1 MSNENPLTNGE
12 VSKEVSIVLV
22 VAVTEVPCVV
32 VVVAPD
38 KGPVASS
45 QNPQVANES
54 LPTPARDDSSNP
66 GTMTESGELVH
77 VVDVAVPTHEESD
90 GEM

>member
-1 MSNENPLTNGE
+1 MSNENPLTKGE

-22 VAVTEVPCVV
+22 VEVAEVPCVV

-38 KGPVASS
+38 KGSS
-45 QNPQVANES
+45 QNPQVAANES

-90 GEM
+90 GEI